1 MTRANIKNAIISE
14 DMKKYSFYKISKIVN
29 IPVSTLYKWQNTMP
43 ANKKEA
49 TPLHRKDYSI
59 IIEEIKKIKTKH
71 PYFGYRRVYAYL
83 KHRLHYHI
91 KRNTVYILMKEN
103 KLLQKPNQRR
113 KSYKNKDLPE
123 VSGANQ
129 MWQIDMTY
137 GYLTNGTPIYSVG
150 IIDVYTRELVALT
163 SNYRARSNEWLLA
176 LDEAIKRKFP
186 DGKADNLII
195 GSDNGCQPT
204 SKNFRDTCS
213 LLNISIHYTGYKNP
227 KENGYIERFF
237 RTLKEECI
245 WLNDFETFDEY
256 NNELS
261 QYMDYYNKERMHSSL
276 NYQSPYEYLEKIKF
290 GKNYEKCY
298 N

>member
-14 DMKKYSFYKISKIVN
+14 DIRKYSLYKISKVVN
-29 IPVSTLYKWQNTMP
+29 VPVSTLYKWRKLLPQ
-43 ANKKEA
+43 KREEI

-71 PYFGYRRVYAYL
+71 PYFGYRRVYAHL
-83 KHRLHYHI
+83 KYKMHYHI
-91 KRNTVYILMKEN
+91 KRNTVYNLMKEN
-103 KLLQKPNQRR
+103 NLLQKAIQRR
-113 KSYKNKDLPE
+113 KNYKNTDLPE

-204 SKNFRDTCS
+204 SKNFRDNCS

-245 WLNDFETFDEY
+245 WLNDFEIFDEY

-276 NYQSPYEYLEKIKF
+276 NYKSPYEYLEEIKF
-290 GKNYEKCY
+290 GENYEK
-298 N
+298 